1 VGGELTLNSLDL
13 IFNEVSL
20 FYDAP
25 FQLKANG
32 GMLLIDD
39 FGRQLARPEDL
50 LNRWI
55 VPLEK
60 GVDYL
65 TLHTG
70 RKIEVPFDVLLIFST
85 NLSPAQ
91 LVDEAFLR
99 RIQHKIYIKD
109 PTLDQ
114 YREIFQRVCAQRGVP
129 YDDKGLA
136 YLLKEHY
143 LKPGIKLRACH
154 PRDLI
159 EHLVGIARYR
169 GVPPRLTPELIDA
182 AWDSYFVNLQS
193 DVS

>member
-1 VGGELTLNSLDL
+1 
-13 IFNEVSL
+13 
-20 FYDAP
+20 
-25 FQLKANG
+25 
-32 GMLLIDD
+32 
-39 FGRQLARPEDL
+39 
-50 LNRWI
+50 
-55 VPLEK
+55 
-60 GVDYL
+60 
-65 TLHTG
+65 
-70 RKIEVPFDVLLIFST
+70 
-85 NLSPAQ
+85 